1 MTNCAH
7 YARASPCCARCTTV
21 FFFLIRTAPTINK
34 PALQTPFTGSISSP
48 HEWGDSG
55 RFLVRTLEECTTP
68 RQDWGPSKAALPN
81 SISSDEV
88 FVNSC
93 CHRCNGWAPYELEA
107 WQGDD
112 DDDHEPSGDIV
123 MQVLHAHNKH
133 ASGIEVR
140 ERFSVVSFG
149 LNTC

>member
-1 MTNCAH
+1 MHN
-7 YARASPCCARCTTV
+7 P
-21 FFFLIRTAPTINK
+21 L
-34 PALQTPFTGSISSP
+34 
-48 HEWGDSG
+48 
-55 RFLVRTLEECTTP
+55 
-68 RQDWGPSKAALPN
+68 RQDWVLSKAALPN
-81 SISSDEV
+81 PISSDEV

-93 CHRCNGWAPYELEA
+93 CHRCNGSAPYELEA

-112 DDDHEPSGDIV
+112 DDDEPSGDIV
-123 MQVLHAHNKH
+123 MQVLHARNKH

>member
-1 MTNCAH
+1 MGRSQSIL
-7 YARASPCCARCTTV
+7 ARA
-21 FFFLIRTAPTINK
+21 
-34 PALQTPFTGSISSP
+34 
-48 HEWGDSG
+48 
-55 RFLVRTLEECTTP
+55 LEECTTP
-68 RQDWGPSKAALPN
+68 RQDSGPPKTARSD
-81 SISSDEV
+81 SFSSDEV

-93 CHRCNGWAPYELEA
+93 CRRCNGSAPYELEA
-107 WQGDD
+107 WQDD

-140 ERFSVVSFG
+140 ERFSVLSFG